1 MTDVILKM
9 KGITKAFNNNI
20 ILNDVDFELK
30 KGEIHA
36 IIGENGS
43 GKSTLVKIISGIYQ
57 YDDGSIY
64 FEDKPVYIKNPAVA
78 INLGISVVQQ
88 EPFLFDHFT
97 VAENIFSENHPIKNR
112 FLRTIDRDLM
122 LVRAQEILDSM
133 EFSVSSDTIV
143 GNLNLGQK
151 RMVEIAKAFCQNSK
165 VIILDEP
172 TASLSAIE
180 TKALYTVMK
189 NLKSNGVS
197 IIYISQRF
205 EEIVRLVDR
214 ITVLRDGRVTG
225 CTEADSA
232 DFQQLVKMM
241 SGECLYD
248 RYPKLRVKQG
258 HEIFSVEELNSGG
271 FLTNVSFSLARG
283 EIVGITGLIGS
294 GKTKLARVIFGLE
307 QKSSGEIFVDRLK
320 ASIMS
325 PKDAIEL
332 GIAYVTED
340 RFSEGMFCNLSV
352 LNNIFSIENAEDNR
366 IILNNQ
372 MEGKLFKRYVK
383 KAKIDVNSPSN
394 KILEL
399 SGGNQQKAI
408 LVRWF
413 LTNARII
420 IFDEPTRGVDITSKV
435 DIYNL
440 MNDLVRKGAGIIMIS
455 SDIEELIGMCDRL
468 LIMNNGCI
476 VADLYKNE
484 LSYEKIYQFS
494 IRN

>member
-9 KGITKAFNNNI
+9 KGITKTFNNNI
-20 ILNDVDFELK
+20 VLNDIDFELK
-30 KGEIHA
+30 KAEIHA

-43 GKSTLVKIISGIYQ
+43 GKSTLVKIISGLYQ
-57 YDDGSIY
+57 YDSGSIY
-64 FEDKPVYIKNPAVA
+64 FEYKPVYIKNPAVS

-88 EPFLFDHFT
+88 EPYLFDHFT
-97 VAENIFSENHPIKNR
+97 VAENIFSENHPIRNR
-112 FLRTIDRDLM
+112 FLRTIDRALM
-122 LVRAQEILDSM
+122 HAKAQEILDSM
-133 EFSVSSDTIV
+133 EFPVASDTIV
-143 GNLNLGQK
+143 GSLNLGQK

-172 TASLSAIE
+172 TASLAAIE
-180 TKALYTVMK
+180 TQALYTVMK
-189 NLKSNGVS
+189 NLKSKGVS

-205 EEIVRLVDR
+205 EEIVGLVDR
-214 ITVLRDGRVTG
+214 ITVLRDGRVIG
-225 CTEADSA
+225 CTEANSA
-232 DFQQLVKMM
+232 NFQQLVKMM
-241 SGECLYD
+241 SGDCLYD

-258 HEIFSVEELNSGG
+258 YELFSVEDLNSGG
-271 FLTNVSFSLARG
+271 YLNNVSFSLAKG

-307 QKSSGEIFVDRLK
+307 QKNSGEIFVDRLK

-325 PKDAIEL
+325 PKDAIAL

-340 RFSEGMFCNLSV
+340 RFSEGMFGNLSV
-352 LNNIFSIENAEDNR
+352 LDNVFSIENAEDNR
-366 IILNNQ
+366 LLLNNR
-372 MEGKLFKRYVK
+372 MEDKLFKRYIK
-383 KAKIDVNSPSN
+383 KAKIDVKSPAN
-394 KILEL
+394 KIFEL

-468 LIMNNGCI
+468 LIMHNGCI

-484 LSYEKIYQFS
+484 LSYEKIYQFATG
-494 IRN
+494 N